1 MNRMGRLGS
10 AAAVLALLALFFI
23 ANRGAYEGA
32 FSDDDLDNIA
42 WTGSASPAMFVS
54 GLVSPLYYPN
64 HFRPVGH
71 GTFYVLGKTAGLR
84 FRPYVTLIHLLHL
97 ANTALVAILLAA
109 LGLSPWRAA
118 AGSLFFI
125 FHMALFD
132 ALWKPMYLFD
142 LWCAFFTLGAFIL
155 YLRERWVWAL
165 AAFWLAYKSKEH
177 AVALPAVLLAYEW
190 LLGQR
195 RWRRVAPFAVVAA
208 SFFLQGVLMNRHAG
222 QDYTLQFSASA
233 LTTTLGFYGPRLL
246 LAPAALLALAAA
258 AALYLRDRRVWLGL
272 VMMAGLIGPML
283 FLPTRLSGAYLYV
296 AMTGLAVAIA
306 SALARAPWWGAVLFF
321 ALWLPVNYGRMREER
336 RAALTVAHEN
346 NAYLAA
352 ASRLPS
358 EAPGVR
364 RFIYD
369 GHPRGLRWW
378 GILGALRIY
387 YGRPDL
393 EMFSVEEKNLAR
405 IFDQGDV
412 ALLKWDNPRRR
423 LTVVKRAPG
432 EPDRSFIRMDETTPI
447 WQLEEGWYQAEER
460 YRWIR
465 PRAVARLSQPSGTGA
480 GYFAV
485 QVNVGPQY
493 IADVKQA
500 LLTVLIDG
508 REIGKTRFDAAGWR
522 TVSWPLAAAQPG
534 PPRPVRVEFRVQPEY
549 RPSAT
554 DPRVLGIPIAAFGF
568 ASSPQ

>member
-42 WTGSASPAMFVS
+42 WTGAAAPSMFVS
-54 GLVSPLYYPN
+54 GLVSPLYFPN

-71 GTFYVLGKTAGLR
+71 GTFYALGKTAGLR
-84 FRPYVTLIHLLHL
+84 FRPYVALIHLLHL
-97 ANTALVAILLAA
+97 ANTALVAVLLIG
-109 LGLSPWRAA
+109 LGLTPWRAA
-118 AGSLFFI
+118 AGSLFFV

-142 LWCAFFTLGAFIL
+142 LWCAFFAAGAFIL
-155 YLRERWVWAL
+155 YLNGRWVLAL

-190 LLGQR
+190 LLGER

-208 SFFLQGVLMNRHAG
+208 SFFLQGLWMNREAG
-222 QDYTLQFSASA
+222 QDYTLQFSSGA
-233 LTTTLGFYGPRLL
+233 LATTVGFYGPRLL
-246 LAPAALLALAAA
+246 LTPVALLGLALAAA
-258 AALYLRDRRVWLGL
+258 VWLRDRRVWLGL
-272 VMMAGLIGPML
+272 AMMMLLIGPML

-296 AMTGLAVAIA
+296 AMTGLAVAVA
-306 SALARAPWWGAVLFF
+306 SALARAPWWGTALFF
-321 ALWLPVNYGRMREER
+321 ALWLPANYERMREER
-336 RAALTVAHEN
+336 RAALTMAHEN

-352 ASRLPS
+352 AAKLPV

-387 YGRPDL
+387 YGRPGL
-393 EMFSVEEKNLAR
+393 EMFSVEEKNLSR

-412 ALLKWDNPRRR
+412 ALLKWDNPQRR
-423 LTVVKRAPG
+423 LTVVKRSPG
-432 EPDRSFIRMDETTPI
+432 EPDRAFIRMDDSTPI
-447 WQLEEGWYQAEER
+447 WQLEEGWYQAENR
-460 YRWIR
+460 YRWTK
-465 PRAVARLSQPSGTGA
+465 PWAKARLSQPAGA
-480 GYFAV
+480 GRFV
-485 QVNVGPQY
+485 VEVNVGPKY
-493 IADVKQA
+493 IADVKAAQ
-500 LLTVLIDG
+500 LTVRIDG
-508 REIGKTRFDAAGWR
+508 REIGKARFDAAGWR
-522 TVSWPLAAAQPG
+522 TVSWPFAAAAQPG
-534 PPRPVRVEFRVQPEY
+534 PRPVEVEFVVEPEY

-554 DPRVLGIPIAAFGF
+554 DPRVLGMPIGAFGF
-568 ASSPQ
+568 VSSAQ